1 MPLLTR
7 EKFLGKL
14 KSIKLIILD
23 VDGVLTNDSIYV
35 GPEGVEFKKFYVSD
49 GLAIRFLTRIGI
61 ETGVIS
67 ARYSPST
74 DARTSEL
81 KIPYVYQ
88 SYDKVGCYDDMLEKA
103 GLRRSQSAFMGN
115 DLLDIPVMQRAGVAV
130 CPANAVREVVR
141 VSHYRT
147 KRAGG
152 DGAVREFYEL
162 VALAQGKKLV
172 DLM

>member
-1 MPLLTR
+1 MPVLTR
-7 EKFLGKL
+7 EKLLKKL
-14 KSIKLIILD
+14 KPIRLIALD

-35 GPEGVEFKKFYVSD
+35 GPEGVEFKKFHISD
-49 GLAIRFLTRIGI
+49 GLAIRLLTRIGI

-74 DARTSEL
+74 DARMKEL

-88 SYDKVGCYDDMLEKA
+88 SYDKIGSFGDMMQRAGLEK
-103 GLRRSQSAFMGN
+103 SQSAFMGN
-115 DLLDIPVMQRAGVAV
+115 DILDIPVMERAGVAV
-130 CPANAVREVVR
+130 CPSNAVREVVR
-141 VSHYRT
+141 ISDYRT

-162 VALAQGKKLV
+162 VALAQGTKLV